1 MRIGLTFWAFSA
13 ALVSAA
19 PALAASECL
28 ANGMSFQIGQ
38 TACLTLSGKPHL
50 ARCEVVLNNTS
61 WTKIQDDCSPSKR
74 APQPDATP
82 QSEPVHPSATPSEPT
97 EN

>member
-1 MRIGLTFWAFSA
+1 MRIGLTFWASAA

-19 PALAASECL
+19 PAFAAPECL

-61 WTKIQDDCSPSKR
+61 WTKIQDDCS
-74 APQPDATP
+74 QGGATP
-82 QSEPVHPSATPSEPT
+82 HIDAKPLSEPASPSATPTEPT